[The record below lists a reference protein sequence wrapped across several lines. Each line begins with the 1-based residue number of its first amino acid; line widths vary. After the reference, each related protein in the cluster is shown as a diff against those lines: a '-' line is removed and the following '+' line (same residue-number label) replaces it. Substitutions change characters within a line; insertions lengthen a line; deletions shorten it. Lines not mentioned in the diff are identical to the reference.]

1 MDPPHLKH
9 IPYVVWYCCFVRY
22 RSMKESAI
30 WWKLENLKA
39 MFGMC
44 LIIIIGFVNIA
55 RGIETIFSFFFP
67 VIMHFQKVLWLP
79 YKNRIDTLVSF
90 RILTYCAW
98 RKHTLYMVI
107 IVLSWDVRSMTGKW
121 YKSLHFQKWVCPKNS
136 GYDTV
141 YSWKLQKRLPF

>member
-1 MDPPHLKH
+1 
-9 IPYVVWYCCFVRY
+9 
-22 RSMKESAI
+22 MKESAI

-67 VIMHFQKVLWLP
+67 VIMHFQKVLWLS

-98 RKHTLYMVI
+98 RKHALYMVI
-107 IVLSWDVRSMTGKW
+107 IVLS
-121 YKSLHFQKWVCPKNS
+121 
-136 GYDTV
+136 
-141 YSWKLQKRLPF
+141 